1 MRTELTTTLAVVTLT
16 SVGISIGEVMLMND
30 VKSFQEMALFRT
42 TIAAFILVTAI
53 SATTATPME
62 ANGFDEEFNTDRT
75 SKQSR

>member
-1 MRTELTTTLAVVTLT
+1 
-16 SVGISIGEVMLMND
+16 MND
-30 VKSFQEMALFRT
+30 VKSFQEMALCRT

-53 SATTATPME
+53 SAITATPME